1 MKTLPAEESRRPAV
15 AIGKPRSLH
24 LSLSTGHVVGKIA
37 SYTALVLGALVM
49 IFPLFW
55 MLTASFKPEWQILT
69 QPPIWI
75 PSEWEQVRA
84 GDTAK
89 EFPLWYATAPDGSRM
104 TVFEIG
110 ARRYTTV
117 ADVTRIDGLIS
128 VPAGELSDPKPATI
142 DGVSLNVRTWSSNDG
157 PRKVVALAR
166 DGDNLVVAPV
176 ESLAGLAERRPL
188 DEVNARDRANV
199 EIDDVRYTGRA
210 ADDEGGVLVQAG
222 PETQLDV
229 VAPRDVAEAAFLAAE
244 DAPINPEFFPIGNTE
259 LQLYRLKDHPEDEWY
274 VLLSLEAWQPIIDL
288 DELQDESLVVSASQL
303 TGETA
308 PRAFGDVSMPVNT
321 VALEDGTAQDV
332 IVIDHLEDRVLVI
345 PADSVDT
352 LRLAPVSNNLGD
364 PFVQRINT
372 FPVRYIDDYEVG
384 RDQISVALIGDRQT
398 KALMAPQSAIA
409 DVFDV
414 PGRSLER
421 VLHVRLRYEN
431 YLEAMSKNLGGATFF
446 TFFKNSGIVVALN
459 LIGHYFSVILVA
471 YAFARLRAPGK
482 NILFLILLSTMMLPF
497 PVLLIPTYEIF
508 NSFGMLNTLWPLF
521 IRSFFGNAFLIFLLR
536 QFFMGIP
543 RELEEAAVIDGANTF
558 QVLWSVILPL
568 SKPALATIGIF
579 TFWWNWNAFLEP
591 FVYVNSVKNFTVS
604 LGLAFFKGQYVYNF
618 HWLMAAG
625 MVAIIPMIL
634 IFFFA
639 QRYFIEGIQM
649 TGLKG

>member
-1 MKTLPAEESRRPAV
+1 MKTIPAEEPQRAT
-15 AIGKPRSLH
+15 AIGKPPSLH
-24 LSLSTGHVVGKIA
+24 LSQSTGHIVGKLI
-37 SYTALVLGALVM
+37 SYAILVLGALVM

-55 MLTASFKPEWQILT
+55 MLSASFKPEWQILT
-69 QPPIWI
+69 TPPIWI
-75 PSEWEQVRA
+75 PSEWEQVSA

-89 EFPLWYATAPDGSRM
+89 EFPLWYATAPDGSESK
-104 TVFEIG
+104 VFEIG

-117 ADVTRIDGLIS
+117 ADVTRIEGLVS
-128 VPAGELSDPKPATI
+128 VPATELGDPTPTTV
-142 DGVSLNVRTWSSNDG
+142 DGVSLNVRAWTTGGES
-157 PRKVVALAR
+157 RRVVALAR

-176 ESLAGLAERRPL
+176 ESLAGLADRRPL

-199 EIDDVRYTGRA
+199 EFDDVRFTGRA
-210 ADDEGGVLVQAG
+210 ADEEGGVLVQVG

-229 VAPRDVAEAAFLAAE
+229 VAPRGVAEAAFLTAE
-244 DAPINPEFFPIGNTE
+244 DAPIEPEFFPIGNTE
-259 LQLYRLKDHPEDEWY
+259 LQLYHLKDHPQDEWY

-288 DELQDESLVVSASQL
+288 DELQTDSFSVSADQL
-303 TGETA
+303 TGETTSHV
-308 PRAFGDVSMPVNT
+308 FGDVSMPVNT
-321 VALEDGTAQDV
+321 VALDDGTTQEV

-345 PADSVDT
+345 PT
-352 LRLAPVSNNLGD
+352 EGIETMRLAPVSNNLGD

-372 FPVRYIDDYEVG
+372 FPVRYIDDYAQG
-384 RDQISVALIGDRQT
+384 RDQISVALIGERQT
-398 KALMAPQSAIA
+398 KALVAPQAAIA
-409 DVFDV
+409 NVFDV

-431 YLEAMSKNLGGATFF
+431 YTEAMSKNLGGATFF
-446 TFFKNSGIVVALN
+446 TFFKNSGIVVGLN

-482 NILFLILLSTMMLPF
+482 DVLFIILLSTMMLPF

-508 NSFGMLNTLWPLF
+508 NTFGMLNTLWPLF

-536 QFFMGIP
+536 QFFMSIP
-543 RELEEAAVIDGANTF
+543 RELEEAAVIDGANTL

-591 FVYVNSVKNFTVS
+591 FVYINSVKNFTVS

-649 TGLKG
+649 SGLKG